1 MDKYRI
7 VQINEKYRRDEKI
20 LFEHAMLE
28 KNNIEKVQAS
38 MMHSQLIHRTEREL
52 QT

>member
-1 MDKYRI
+1 MK
-7 VQINEKYRRDEKI
+7 NTGEMKKI

-28 KNNIEKVQAS
+28 KNNIEKVQSS
-38 MMHSQLIHRTEREL
+38 MMHSQLIHTTERKL